1 MMTAKAIAAL
11 GLLIGLAGAA
21 PPSPLPADALVIF
34 GSRYCAPCVAELK
47 ELPKISQWRGARPM
61 VVAWI
66 DKEPPPAID
75 AFPATRAV
83 EWREARRMLMASS
96 AGASL
101 AVPLVVATNGQGK
114 VCGATRQPLTRALVK
129 DLTKAC

>member
-1 MMTAKAIAAL
+1 MAL
-11 GLLIGLAGAA
+11 GLLIGLVGAA

-47 ELPKISQWRGARPM
+47 ELPRISQWRGTRPM

-66 DKEPPPAID
+66 DKEPPPVIRGY
-75 AFPATRAV
+75 PATRTV
-83 EWREARRMLMASS
+83 EWREARRMLLASS

-101 AVPLVVATNGQGK
+101 AVPLVVTTNGQGK
-114 VCGATRQPLTRALVK
+114 VCGSTRKPLTRAAVK
-129 DLTKAC
+129 DLMKGC

>member
-1 MMTAKAIAAL
+1 MMARALAAL
-11 GLLIGLAGAA
+11 GLLIGLAGAGPA
-21 PPSPLPADALVIF
+21 SPLPADALVIF

-47 ELPKISQWRGARPM
+47 ELPKISQWRGSRPM

-66 DKEPPPAID
+66 DKEPPPVID
-75 AFPATRAV
+75 AYPAARTA

-114 VCGATRQPLTRALVK
+114 VCGSTRQPLTRALVK
-129 DLTKAC
+129 ELMKAC